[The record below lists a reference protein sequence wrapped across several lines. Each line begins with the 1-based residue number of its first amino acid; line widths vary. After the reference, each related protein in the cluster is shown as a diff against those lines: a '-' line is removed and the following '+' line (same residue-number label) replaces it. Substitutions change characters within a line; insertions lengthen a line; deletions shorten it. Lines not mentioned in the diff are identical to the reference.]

1 MHSIINLQRFFGRIF
16 LILFVGFFFSIFHTF
31 HSFAAPATSTNIQ
44 IAPDPQPG
52 IFTPAPCWT
61 AIPPQALSYVSCGYV
76 SVPERHAN
84 PDGPKIQLAVMI
96 IRATAPDAQPD
107 PLFLLQGGPGG
118 STIDTYA
125 EILLTTRPLLNNR
138 DIVLFDQR
146 GTLNSQ
152 PSLICTEYDELLLE
166 TIELDLSDE
175 EYFGME
181 KAASLSCRQRLTDQ
195 GIDIGAYNSLENA
208 ADIQAI
214 RQALNYEQINL
225 YGVSYGTLLAL
236 HTMRFYPQNLR
247 SVILDA
253 VVPPQTNFILEVPQ
267 TAQRAFTQLFTACE
281 QNPECSKSYPNLE
294 TRFYQLIESLN
305 QSPALVP
312 LTDPDSGIT
321 YQAVIDGDTFLDGIF
336 QLLYIGDLIP
346 AIPKTI
352 VDAEDGR
359 FDFFAR
365 ILSILVFDRTY
376 SYGMYYSVLCSEDVD
391 FLPEDIDLGG
401 VHPQLAEAQ
410 KDGPTQFLQT
420 CEIWDVNELEPVM
433 DEPVQSQLPVLIL
446 SGEFDPITPP
456 AFGRAVAERLPNSFV
471 VEFPT
476 GGHGAALDGD
486 CQDQIIRSFL
496 DQPEQSPDSSCVEPV
511 ETLEFFTPQSLVEIP
526 AFIQLLNLQNS
537 RPIEFLI
544 LLSAALFIFPGIF
557 IIPLRWL
564 WREYRFV
571 THKDNPSGSSQAEI
585 LSPADPGQLA
595 SQITPSETRSK
606 LATAGWFVSS
616 PTRLF
621 WFFSIITWLFLIS
634 LFTILGL
641 LLANNDNRLFFGIPG
656 QARFLFSMPILM
668 LLTFLLL
675 SLAMIKNWFRK
686 DRKIFSKIGITLGWI
701 ACLVVLLIL
710 QRWEILFA
718 LF

>member
-1 MHSIINLQRFFGRIF
+1 MHSITNFQRFFGRIF
-16 LILFVGFFFSIFHTF
+16 LITFVGLFFSVFHTF
-31 HSFAAPATSTNIQ
+31 HGFAAPATSANVQ

-52 IFTPAPCWT
+52 VFTPAPCWT
-61 AIPPQALSYVSCGYV
+61 AIPPQAISYVSCGYV
-76 SVPERHAN
+76 SVPERHAD

-125 EILLTTRPLLNNR
+125 EILLTTHPLLNNR

-152 PSLICTEYDELLLE
+152 PSLICTEYDELLLA

-175 EYFGME
+175 DYFAME

-195 GIDIGAYNSLENA
+195 GIEVAAYNSLENA
-208 ADIQAI
+208 ADIHAI
-214 RQALNYEQINL
+214 RQALNYDQINL

-236 HTMRFYPQNLR
+236 HTMRFYPQYLR

-253 VVPPQTNFILEVPQ
+253 VVPPQTNFILQVPQ
-267 TAQRAFTQLFTACE
+267 TAQRAFTQLFTACA
-281 QNPECSKSYPNLE
+281 QQPECSKSYPDLE
-294 TRFYQLIESLN
+294 SRFFQLVETLN

-352 VDAEDGR
+352 ADAEAGQ

-376 SYGMYYSVLCSEDVD
+376 SYGMYYSVLCSEDAD
-391 FLPEDIDLGG
+391 FSPEDIALGG

-410 KDGPTQFLQT
+410 KDGPAQFLQT
-420 CEIWDVNELEPVM
+420 CEIWSVNALDSVM

-456 AFGRAVAERLPNSFV
+456 AFGRAVAESLPNSFV

-476 GGHGAALDGD
+476 GGHGAALDGE

-496 DQPEQSPDSSCVEPV
+496 DQPEQSPDTNCVEPV
-511 ETLEFFTPQSLVEIP
+511 EKLEFFTTQSLVEIP
-526 AFIQLLNLQNS
+526 AFIQLLNLQNG
-537 RPIEFLI
+537 RPMEFII
-544 LLSAALFIFPGIF
+544 LLSAALVIFPGIF
-557 IIPLRWL
+557 IIPLSWL
-564 WREYRFV
+564 WREYRLA
-571 THKDNPSGSSQAEI
+571 THKDNSSATTQAAI
-585 LSPADPGQLA
+585 LTLPDTGQ
-595 SQITPSETRSK
+595 STPQTTPSEKRSRS
-606 LATAGWFVSS
+606 AIAGWLTSS

-621 WFFSIITWLFLIS
+621 WFFSITTWLFLIS

-641 LLANNDNRLFFGIPG
+641 LLANNDNRLFFGVPG
-656 QARFLFSMPILM
+656 QARFLFSMPIVM
-668 LLTFLLL
+668 LVTFLML
-675 SLAMIKNWFRK
+675 SLAVIKNWFRT
-686 DRKIFSKIGITLGWI
+686 DRKVFSKIGITLGWI
-701 ACLVVLLIL
+701 SCLVILLIL